1 MSLVELIENN
11 NKYYSHFGK
20 ITMERIAYLLDRK
33 SYVDKILAG
42 KNKSSFVKD
51 FISQEEHSLPDS
63 LKKEQD
69 ISMFPIFWDTETP
82 HHFIII

>member
-1 MSLVELIENN
+1 MVKYSVDRIEANIAVLDSEGMKIEVEASLLGNSVREGDIVVENGEGI
-11 NKYYSHFGK
+11 F
-20 ITMERIAYLLDRK
+20 I
-33 SYVDKILAG
+33 
-42 KNKSSFVKD
+42 KD
-51 FISQEEHSLPDS
+51 EEETDS